1 MKNVNDIRAD
11 ILAAMHGMTSA
22 EYALEKARDN
32 LTSVTSEYLDR
43 HPELLKTKTTTTPA
57 TVSKSTNVY
66 KMLGA
71 DTGKFQP
78 HDIDLDALER
88 AKAACRKLVA
98 DNPDRYGNIIKQQGV

>member
-1 MKNVNDIRAD
+1 MTTVKDRNF
-11 ILAAMHGMTSA
+11 AAMHGMTSA

-71 DTGKFQP
+71 DSGKFQP
-78 HDIDLDALER
+78 HDIDPDALER